1 MTPASFITLFRLVL
15 IPFFLVA
22 VSFRAPRAAFWIFVV
37 SGFSD
42 LLDGLVARFF
52 SQRTVLG
59 AILDPM
65 ADKLVLT
72 ATYIALAIPSS
83 GLLHPLPAWLPF
95 LTISRDVIL
104 VMVSVVLHMTHDLKR
119 FPPSWP
125 GKFHT
130 FFQIAL
136 AVAVLWQNAY
146 GLPAALVTA
155 LVVAVTATTFVSSFH
170 YIWRARRMTPEV
182 P

>member
-22 VSFRAPRAAFWIFVV
+22 VSFGAPRTAFWIFAA
-37 SGFSD
+37 SGISD

-72 ATYIALAIPSS
+72 ATYIALAIPSA
-83 GLLHPLPAWLPF
+83 GLSHPMPAWLPF

-125 GKFHT
+125 GKIHT
-130 FFQIAL
+130 FFQITL

-146 GLPAALVTA
+146 GLPADAVAALVA
-155 LVVAVTATTFVSSFH
+155 AVTATTVVSGFH
-170 YIWRARRMTPEV
+170 YIWRARCMTPES